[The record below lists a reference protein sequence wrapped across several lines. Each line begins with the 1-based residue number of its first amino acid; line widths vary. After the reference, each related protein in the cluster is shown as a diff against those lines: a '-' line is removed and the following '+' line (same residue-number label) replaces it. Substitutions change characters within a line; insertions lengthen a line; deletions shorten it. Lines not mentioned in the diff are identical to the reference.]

1 MLIGWLKEKTIMA
14 ADLILVP
21 VDLEPASMK
30 ALDMAEDLAQRLDAT
45 VIALHVYTLPRFA
58 YPGFTPVLP
67 PTLTEDIAAAA
78 RRAIDSVGTQRNIR
92 VVLREG
98 DAATEILDVIEELSP
113 RLVVMGTHG
122 RRGLSRLVLGSV
134 AEKVIRKSTVPVMT
148 IRSPKQEEQPSVE
161 PRRATGH
168 AAI

>member
-1 MLIGWLKEKTIMA
+1 MA

-21 VDLEPASMK
+21 VDLEPPSMR
-30 ALDMAEDLAQRLDAT
+30 ALDMAEDLAQRLEAI
-45 VIALHVYTLPRFA
+45 VVALHVYTLPRFA

-78 RRAIDSVGTQRNIR
+78 RRAIDAVGTQRNIR

-98 DAATEILDVIEELSP
+98 DAATEILNVIDELKP

-134 AEKVIRKSTVPVMT
+134 AEKVIRKSAIPVMT
-148 IRSPKQEEQPSVE
+148 IRAPKHEEQPSPE
-161 PRRATGH
+161 PPRVAGQ
-168 AAI
+168 ALI